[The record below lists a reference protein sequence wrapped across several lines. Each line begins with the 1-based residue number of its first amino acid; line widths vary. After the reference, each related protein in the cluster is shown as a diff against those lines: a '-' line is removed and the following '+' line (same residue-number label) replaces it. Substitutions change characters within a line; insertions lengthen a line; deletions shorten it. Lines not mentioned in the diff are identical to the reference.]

1 MSRVLLADIGGT
13 YARFAVANGRDVGE
27 IWATEVS
34 GHHDVVDA
42 LAAFSRA
49 GTPLQGV
56 EGALIAAA
64 GPVEGGRCK
73 LTNAAWTID
82 EDAIGSA
89 FHFGWTRIVNDLE
102 AIAAGLPDLV
112 PAQLREIGGGSTV
125 PGAPMA
131 IIAPG
136 TGLGVGCLLRGPAGR
151 SVLASEGGHAS
162 LASTNADHDR
172 IAAFLRRKHNHVSA
186 ERVLSGG
193 GLSDLHQ
200 AFASFENE
208 SALRLPPSEVTA
220 RAFDGSS
227 SACRAAIDAFCEL
240 LGAFAG
246 DVALT
251 FGARGGVFIGG
262 GIAPRFADHL
272 ASSGF
277 RTYFE
282 AKGRLH
288 PYVKRIRT
296 NLILH
301 PNPAFIGLLN
311 LVPEMSNRARRP
323 APR

>member
-1 MSRVLLADIGGT
+1 MRRTLLADIGGT
-13 YARFAVANGRDVGE
+13 YARFAVASGRKVGE
-27 IWATEVS
+27 IWTTEVS
-34 GHHDVVDA
+34 AHHDIVDA
-42 LAAFSRA
+42 IASFARRGA
-49 GTPLQGV
+49 PLQGV

-73 LTNAAWTID
+73 LTNAVWTID
-82 EDAIGSA
+82 EEAIAAA
-89 FHFGWTRIVNDLE
+89 FHLGWCRILNDLE
-102 AIAAGLPDLV
+102 AIAAGLPDLTSKH
-112 PAQLREIGGGSTV
+112 LREIGGGTVV

-131 IIAPG
+131 IVAPG

-151 SVLASEGGHAS
+151 SVLSSEGGHAS
-162 LASTNADHDR
+162 LASESIDHDR
-172 IAAFLRRKHNHVSA
+172 IITFLRRKHDHVSA

-227 SACRAAIDAFCEL
+227 PACRAAIDAFCEL

-262 GIAPRFADHL
+262 GIVPRFADHL
-272 ASSGF
+272 AGSDF
-277 RTYFE
+277 RTHFE
-282 AKGRLH
+282 AKGRMH
-288 PYVKRIRT
+288 AYAKRIRI

-311 LVPEMSNRARRP
+311 LIPE
-323 APR
+323 

>member
-1 MSRVLLADIGGT
+1 VSRVLLADIGGT
-13 YARFAVANGRDVGE
+13 YARFAVASGRTVGE

-34 GHHDVVDA
+34 AHRDIVDA
-42 LAAFSRA
+42 IAAFSRA

-82 EDAIGSA
+82 EDTICTA
-89 FHFGWTRIVNDLE
+89 FHFGWARIVNDLE
-102 AIAAGLPDLV
+102 AIAAGLPDLA
-112 PAQLREIGGGSTV
+112 PAHLREIGSGTAV

-131 IIAPG
+131 IVAPG
-136 TGLGVGCLLRGPAGR
+136 TGLGVGCLLLGPGGR

-162 LASTNADHDR
+162 LAS
-172 IAAFLRRKHNHVSA
+172 FLRRKHDHVSA

-227 SACRAAIDAFCEL
+227 PACRAAIDAFCEL

-246 DVALT
+246 DVALM

-262 GIAPRFADHL
+262 GIVPRFADHL
-272 ASSGF
+272 VRSDF
-277 RTYFE
+277 RTHFE
-282 AKGRLH
+282 AKGRMH
-288 PYVKRIRT
+288 AYVQRIRT
-296 NLILH
+296 NMILH

-311 LVPEMSNRARRP
+311 LVPAAPDRVRRLP
-323 APR
+323 VE